1 MRWLAVDL
9 FSVLPPAQW
18 GVIMMIRTGP
28 AEFARRVVTRRD
40 AGGWLPSHLAVRDGA
55 IWDGDQIVETP
66 EEADVWRVLEM
77 DPVAPEDRR

>member
-28 AEFARRVVTRRD
+28 AEFSRRLVTPRGS
-40 AGGWLPSHLAVRDGA
+40 GGLLPDGLRVRDGA
-55 IWDGDQIVETP
+55 IWDGEHAIATP
-66 EEADVWRVLEM
+66 EEDDVWRVLGLA
-77 DPVAPEDRR
+77 PVAPEDRR